1 MTTEVLH
8 TDRDGDTFKIT
19 TSWAVNEAAFVH
31 TASRAALV
39 KKEEAPALALALL
52 ELSGWEA
59 DSLGGPVEHALK
71 NLAKHLKNE
80 EARKAE
86 EEAAKAAEEA
96 DAAIAAEEAAS
107 LDAEALAFLNAYR
120 ASHGNTPHSSLE
132 AVRSSSVRDGWRAI
146 AREARKVHATPEP
159 EAAPEPPARF
169 SIMPSQKRPGTWLLL
184 DGEKPNKCAAFG
196 SKSNAEFGLSYAQAG
211 TTYFF
216 EPLSN
221 HL

>member
-19 TSWAVNEAAFVH
+19 TSWAVKEAAFVH

-39 KKEEAPALALALL
+39 RKEEAPALALALL

-71 NLAKHLKNE
+71 GLAKHIQNVAAAEEAARKEAEEEARKAAEE

-86 EEAAKAAEEA
+86 ESAA
-96 DAAIAAEEAAS
+96 
-107 LDAEALAFLNAYR
+107 LDAEALALLNSYR
-120 ASHGNTPHSSLE
+120 LSNGQPARTSLDE
-132 AVRSSSVRDGWRAI
+132 IRNLTSREGWRTI
-146 AREARKVHATPEP
+146 AREARKMHAQ
-159 EAAPEPPARF
+159 PEPPSRF
-169 SIMPSQKRPGTWLLL
+169 SVVRSEKRPNQYVLL
-184 DGEKPNKCAAFG
+184 DGEKPNYCAAFWSEADAQRG
-196 SKSNAEFGLSYAQAG
+196 LVNAAQNG
-211 TTYFF
+211 IKYFF

-221 HL
+221 HF